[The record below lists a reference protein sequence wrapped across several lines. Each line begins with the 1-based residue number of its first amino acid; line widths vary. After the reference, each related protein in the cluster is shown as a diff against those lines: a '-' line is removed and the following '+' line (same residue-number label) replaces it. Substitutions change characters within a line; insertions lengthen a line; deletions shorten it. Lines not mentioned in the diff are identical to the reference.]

1 MTFLAAAKHRLTAIA
16 RVAILTTEFRMRIIT
31 KRRILDYAKQHPNAA
46 ANLSAWITVAST
58 AKWQSITDVRK
69 VLPHADLATVAS
81 SKTVTIFNIAGNH
94 HRLITAIHYNTRSI
108 FILKILTHADYS
120 KDRWKNDL

>member
-1 MTFLAAAKHRLTAIA
+1 MN
-16 RVAILTTEFRMRIIT
+16 IIT
-31 KRRILDYAKQHPNAA
+31 KRRILDYAKRHPNAST
-46 ANLSAWITVAST
+46 NLAAWINVTSSAH
-58 AKWQSITDVRK
+58 WQSIADVRK
-69 VLPHADLATVAS
+69 IFPHADLATAHS
-81 SKTVTIFNIAGNH
+81 SRTVTIFNIAGNH

>member
-1 MTFLAAAKHRLTAIA
+1 
-16 RVAILTTEFRMRIIT
+16 MRIIT

-46 ANLSAWITVAST
+46 ANLSAWLTVASA
-58 AKWQSITDVRK
+58 AKWQS
-69 VLPHADLATVAS
+69 
-81 SKTVTIFNIAGNH
+81 IAGNH

>member
-1 MTFLAAAKHRLTAIA
+1 
-16 RVAILTTEFRMRIIT
+16 MRIIT
-31 KRRILDYAKQHPNAA
+31 KRRLLDYAKQHPNAA
-46 ANLSAWITVAST
+46 SSLSAWIAVA
-58 AKWQSITDVRK
+58 AVARWQSIADVRK
-69 VLPHADLATVAS
+69 VLPHADLATVRS

-94 HRLITAIHYNTRSI
+94 HRLITAIHFNTRSI